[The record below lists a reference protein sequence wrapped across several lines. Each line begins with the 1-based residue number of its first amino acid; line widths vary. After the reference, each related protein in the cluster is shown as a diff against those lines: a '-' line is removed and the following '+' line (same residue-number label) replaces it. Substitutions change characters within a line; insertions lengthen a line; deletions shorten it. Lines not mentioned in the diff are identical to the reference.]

1 VSDRGIMKAARM
13 ADIGEKPQTKRTAVA
28 QARVLMRPQ
37 TIKAMK
43 AGTLPKGDPI
53 ACARIAGMMAAKK
66 TPELIPLC
74 HPLEISNVKMDFDI
88 GSNAVTIKSE
98 VSCIGRT
105 GVEMEALT
113 AASAA
118 ALTIYD
124 MCKPV
129 DKDMVIS
136 DIVLL
141 KKTGGKSGA
150 YERR

>member
-1 VSDRGIMKAARM
+1 MKMRRTRNDE
-13 ADIGEKPQTKRTAVA
+13 DI
-28 QARVLMRPQ
+28 
-37 TIKAMK
+37 
-43 AGTLPKGDPI
+43 
-53 ACARIAGMMAAKK
+53 
-66 TPELIPLC
+66 